1 MKITII
7 GSGVVMPN
15 LRRRS
20 PGLVIE
26 AGEEILLFDCGPD
39 ILRGLLSAGYRHQ
52 EIDRILISNFHPDHT
67 LGLAH
72 FLFASWYDLEPR
84 SRDIMIAG
92 PPGLSDLLEG
102 FYSIYPGWLEGK
114 DYRVVVHEITGNEW
128 SGKGWKVR
136 SGPVKH
142 NPESI
147 AYRLEDDSGKVV
159 VYTGDTGYC
168 ESLVELA
175 RGADLLIS
183 ECSFPN
189 AVDLP
194 AHLNP
199 SQVGRIARKAG
210 VRKVLLTHMYP
221 PCDET
226 DIVEEC
232 GREFKGEVIQGEDG
246 MIVEIT

>member
-1 MKITII
+1 MRITII
-7 GSGVVMPN
+7 GSGVAMPS

-26 AGEEILLFDCGPD
+26 AGAERLLFDCGPD
-39 ILRGLLSAGYRHQ
+39 ILRGLLAAGYRHQ
-52 EIDRILISNFHPDHT
+52 EIDRILVTHFHPDHT

-72 FLFASWYDLEPR
+72 FIFASWYDLEPR
-84 SRDIMIAG
+84 RREILIGG
-92 PPGLSDLLEG
+92 PEGLSDLLKG

-114 DYRVVVHEITGNEW
+114 DYRVLVHEITGNEW
-128 SGKGWKVR
+128 FGKGWKVR
-136 SGPVKH
+136 TGPVRH

-147 AYRLEDDSGKVV
+147 AYRLEDKNGKVV

-194 AHLNP
+194 THLNP
-199 SQVGRIARKAG
+199 SKVGRIARQAG
-210 VRKVLLTHMYP
+210 VNKVLLTHLYP
-221 PCDET
+221 PCDEV
-226 DIVEEC
+226 DIVEQC
-232 GREFKGEVIQGEDG
+232 GKEFKGEVIKSEDG
-246 MIVEIT
+246 MMIEIN